1 MLVETPTVLEHSLG
15 QALPAQGKAPRV
27 AVYTL
32 GCKLN
37 YADGLSIRKTFEDQG
52 YEPVSFEEGADVYII
67 NTCSVTD
74 KADRKCAKVVRQAL
88 RYAPHA
94 QVAVVGCY
102 AQLRPDE
109 IAQIPGVTLVAGTA
123 DKWRLPQLLPEGGA
137 HRVVRR
143 PIQEA
148 LDFVP
153 AQSWGDRTRAFLKVQ
168 DGCDYPCSYC
178 TIPAARG
185 LSRSDRMDSVIQ
197 RAKDLVKNGAVEIV
211 LTGVNLGDFG
221 KGKGDRD
228 RYPQEPRQGL
238 DALVRRLHQEVDA
251 ERFRLSSVEPNLL
264 DEDLLVAV
272 KESPRF
278 VPHFHIPLQSGS
290 DTVLARMRRRYRTD
304 LYRERLLRIQ
314 ELFPEVCI
322 GADVMVGFPGETDAE
337 FEACKNFLDSLP
349 LAYLHVFSYSER
361 PGTDAMAMGAAVAN
375 EQRALRNQVLTRW
388 SLERE
393 RDFAETFRGR
403 TLPVLFENEAYS
415 GTSGSPSTMRGYTPN
430 YLRVEAVYD
439 PLWAGSVVPVYLNQ
453 LVPGLTEVRWS
464 GTVVA

>member
-1 MLVETPTVLEHSLG
+1 MLVETPTVLEHPLDR
-15 QALPAQGKAPRV
+15 ALPAPGKGPRV

-94 QVAVVGCY
+94 QIAVVGCY

-123 DKWRLPQLLPEGGA
+123 DKWRLPQLLPEGA
-137 HRVVRR
+137 THRVVRR

-197 RAKDLVKNGAVEIV
+197 RAQDLVKNGAVEIV

-228 RYPQEPRQGL
+228 RFPQEARQGL
-238 DALVRRLHQEVDA
+238 DALVRRLNQEVDA
-251 ERFRLSSVEPNLL
+251 ERFRLSSV
-264 DEDLLVAV
+264 
-272 KESPRF
+272 
-278 VPHFHIPLQSGS
+278 
-290 DTVLARMRRRYRTD
+290 
-304 LYRERLLRIQ
+304 
-314 ELFPEVCI
+314 
-322 GADVMVGFPGETDAE
+322 
-337 FEACKNFLDSLP
+337 
-349 LAYLHVFSYSER
+349 
-361 PGTDAMAMGAAVAN
+361 
-375 EQRALRNQVLTRW
+375 
-388 SLERE
+388 
-393 RDFAETFRGR
+393 
-403 TLPVLFENEAYS
+403 
-415 GTSGSPSTMRGYTPN
+415 
-430 YLRVEAVYD
+430 D
-439 PLWAGSVVPVYLNQ
+439 PIYWTKTCWWP
-453 LVPGLTEVRWS
+453 
-464 GTVVA
+464 